1 MMGCDE
7 VVEWLTDGA
16 RPALDTR
23 EVAAELCDRLL
34 GCGIPVWRFGLFVL
48 TLHPQI
54 MGQAFLWK
62 PGVGVEVI
70 SASFETF
77 ETEAFRQSPVR
88 RVIDTRASLRR
99 KLGGENCPSDFDVT
113 RELKAQGATDYLAVP
128 LFFASGGV
136 HGSLANPHPSPEQLL
151 PNEYVERSRR
161 MHGNDVEN
169 IPLFLV
175 TGLLYVCTAPSN
187 VTALS
192 VFAIYVLSRFAHFY
206 VVLTARPHEVR
217 ALFWTVGSVAIYLM
231 AGAVLWTAL
240 RP

>member
-1 MMGCDE
+1 MNLFTFDNTVFRYYAIAAALMIVKMMSQGWITIFRMIK
-7 VVEWLTDGA
+7 VKGGY
-16 RPALDTR
+16 RY
-23 EVAAELCDRLL
+23 
-34 GCGIPVWRFGLFVL
+34 
-48 TLHPQI
+48 
-54 MGQAFLWK
+54 
-62 PGVGVEVI
+62 
-70 SASFETF
+70 
-77 ETEAFRQSPVR
+77 TE
-88 RVIDTRASLRR
+88 D
-99 KLGGENCPSDFDVT
+99 
-113 RELKAQGATDYLAVP
+113 AQR
-128 LFFASGGV
+128 
-136 HGSLANPHPSPEQLL
+136 SLANPHPSPEQLL

-161 MHGNDVEN
+161 MQGNDVEN

-217 ALFWTVGSVAIYLM
+217 ALFWTVGSVAVYLM